1 MITIDLVAKNVF
13 FVDNIHHSWWFIL
26 SFFVFTSILFLYGI
40 RKGSLI
46 NKDLIKNYS
55 EIENSKEQYQL
66 YFLFIGIALPIIDFA
81 VDYFDLREKEYA
93 PVNLFIATILLVIYF
108 SSLKIKWLYNNI
120 RIFFIAL
127 FILYYFIT
135 LQRIYITPQYES
147 TYFDF
152 IILLFFAY
160 NVFRSLRSYWVFVLG
175 NFIVIG
181 FLYYSEII
189 SELYLVI
196 LMYSCFMTSL
206 INHVR
211 YIVNLNAKDNFLFA
225 DNIVNKGSSLV
236 LGVNKKGEV
245 VYCSQTVE
253 NILGYTPEEVR
264 GFKFW
269 ELTDDKEFTTVNY
282 EISESLY
289 TRKLKTKDGSFKY
302 IQWKDSKYSDD
313 LYVGIGQDV
322 TEQVDLE
329 NRYRNLIET
338 ATDIIFET
346 DKNGNFTFVNSY
358 AKKLFHLKNE
368 EVLGKNFTL
377 FVRDDYKKGILDFY
391 RNSISNENDITPF
404 EFPVVILKDKEIWLS
419 QNVTVKRDVD
429 GNFLGFSS
437 IARDITLLK
446 KIELEQKNRHKKN
459 EVFNK
464 TINTLATQALD
475 LNETFEIRLKKILK
489 SASEG
494 SLIDRIS
501 YWEYSTDKI
510 NCISLYNLETNE
522 FEGGFSS
529 YKKDIPTYFSSLEKD
544 NIIVASNV
552 YENENTKE
560 FASDYFPENNVKSM
574 LDVPVLIN
582 GELHSILCFETT
594 RDQREWDND
603 DINFARSVSDIIS
616 LTIETFKRKRTEQ
629 QLEAKTKLLTAIAI
643 STKIILSKDSLESI
657 FNEIFALIGKVTNV
671 DRISYYEN
679 NIENE
684 EMSLKYEWT
693 ALNITKQI
701 NNPQLHKM
709 KHQDNLMFVS
719 KLSKNEI
726 YKTKIS
732 ELTDKKVI
740 ERFESQNIKTILI
753 FPIFVKNKFYGTIG
767 FDDCTQDREWTK
779 DEIEILQILA
789 NNISITIERIE
800 NQRLL
805 FESQQRFK
813 LLADNMPGVVFL
825 SRDDEKFSKVYI
837 NDEVE
842 SLTGYSKEEFLDGKI
857 NLIDLIYPEDKLK
870 AFQINK
876 KAIKSGSSFR
886 LTYRIVKRNGDV
898 IWVEEYSDVIF
909 KDGKVAFVEG
919 ILIDITEKKI
929 IENEIK
935 AREYAEASNKAKS
948 EFLANMSHEIRTPLN
963 AIIGFS
969 SLLNETELD
978 SNQKE
983 YLTTVNQSANI
994 LLDVV
999 NDILDFSKIE
1009 TGKLEIE
1016 YKKTNLYELANQ
1028 IIDIIRFDSAQ
1039 KNIELELHI
1048 DGNVP
1053 QYVLIDSLRIKQVLL
1068 NLLSNAVKFTD
1079 KGKVELA
1086 IKCSNSNDNKG
1097 KVDFFVK
1104 DTGIGIKKDNLGKI
1118 FEPFSQEDNSTT
1130 RKYGGTGLGLTISNN
1145 ILKLMNSKL
1154 EVDSQYRKGSTF
1166 YFSLELDFCT
1176 INTNL
1181 DSLDINKIDV
1191 IYENVPISLLKSFS
1205 DKEFKILVVEDNRIN
1220 MMLAK
1225 TMLKKMLPNVIV
1237 IQAENGQSGVE
1248 KFEKEQPDLVL
1259 MDIQMPILNG
1269 YEAAVA
1275 IRKTNDKVPII
1286 ALTAGT
1292 IKGEKEKCLESGM
1305 NDYIAKPIEKDL
1317 FENILFKWLSEK

>member
-1 MITIDLVAKNVF
+1 MF
-13 FVDNIHHSWWFIL
+13 FEDNIHHSWWFIL

-40 RKGSLI
+40 RKGALI

-81 VDYFDLREKEYA
+81 IDYFNLREKEQA
-93 PVNLFIATILLVIYF
+93 PVNLIIATILLVIYF
-108 SSLKIKWLYNNI
+108 SSLKFKWLYNNI

-135 LQRIYITPQYES
+135 LQRIYSRPEYES

-160 NVFRSLRSYWVFVLG
+160 NVFRSLRSYWIFVLC

-181 FLYYSEII
+181 ILYYLDII
-189 SELYLVI
+189 TELYLVI

-269 ELTDDKEFTTVNY
+269 ELTDDKEFTTVDY

-329 NRYRNLIET
+329 NRYRNLIES
-338 ATDIIFET
+338 AADIIFET
-346 DKNGNFTFVNSY
+346 DKNGNFTFVNAH
-358 AKKLFHLKNE
+358 AKKVFNLSNDEFI
-368 EVLGKNFTL
+368 GKNFTL
-377 FVRDDYKKGILDFY
+377 FVSEEYKKSIMDFY
-391 RNSISNENDITPF
+391 RSNIFRENSNKSL
-404 EFPVVILKDKEIWLS
+404 EFPVVYLKDREIWLS
-419 QNVTVKRDVD
+419 QNVTIKRDID
-429 GNFLGFSS
+429 GRIVGFSA
-437 IARDITLLK
+437 IARDITLIK
-446 KIELEQKNRHKKN
+446 KIELEQKERHRKN
-459 EVFNK
+459 QIFNK
-464 TINTLATQALD
+464 TINKLATQVLEA
-475 LNETFEIRLKKILK
+475 NETFEIRLNKILK

-501 YWEYSTDKI
+501 YWKYSTDKI
-510 NCISLYNLETNE
+510 DCISLYNLETNE

-529 YKKDIPTYFSSLEKD
+529 YKKDIPIYFSCLERDK
-544 NIIVASNV
+544 IIIASNV

-560 FASDYFPENNVKSM
+560 FAIDYFPENNVKSM

-582 GELHSILCFETT
+582 GKLHSILCFETT
-594 RDQREWDND
+594 RNHREWDND
-603 DINFARSVSDIIS
+603 DINFARSVADIIS
-616 LTIETFKRKRTEQ
+616 LTIETFKRKKTEQ
-629 QLEAKTKLLTAIAI
+629 QLESKTKLLTAIAV
-643 STKIILSKDSLESI
+643 STKIILSKDSLKSI

-693 ALNITKQI
+693 APNITKQI

-842 SLTGYSKEEFLDGKI
+842 SLTGYSKEDFLEGKI
-857 NLIDLIYPEDKLK
+857 NLIDLIYPEDRLK
-870 AFQINK
+870 AFQINR

-886 LTYRIVKRNGDV
+886 LTYRIVKRNGEV

-919 ILIDITEKKI
+919 ILIDITEKKVV
-929 IENEIK
+929 ENEIK

-969 SLLNETELD
+969 SLLNDTKLD

-1039 KNIELELHI
+1039 KNIELELNI
-1048 DGNVP
+1048 DENVP

-1086 IKCSNSNDNKG
+1086 IKCSSSKDNKG
-1097 KVDFFVK
+1097 IVDFFVK

-1166 YFSLELDFCT
+1166 YFSLALDFCT

-1191 IYENVPISLLKSFS
+1191 IYENVPVSLLKSFS

-1225 TMLKKMLPNVIV
+1225 TMLKKMLPNAIV
-1237 IQAENGQSGVE
+1237 LQAENGQSGVE
-1248 KFEKEQPDLVL
+1248 KFENEHPDLVL
-1259 MDIQMPILNG
+1259 MDIQMPVLNG

-1275 IRKTNDKVPII
+1275 IRKTNEKVPII

>member
-1 MITIDLVAKNVF
+1 LITIDLVAKNVF

-93 PVNLFIATILLVIYF
+93 PVNLFIATILLIIYF

-377 FVRDDYKKGILDFY
+377 FVRDDYKKEILDFY

-594 RDQREWDND
+594 KNQREWDND

-693 ALNITKQI
+693 AHNITKQI

-1048 DGNVP
+1048 DENVP

-1181 DSLDINKIDV
+1181 DTLDINKIDV
-1191 IYENVPISLLKSFS
+1191 IYENVPVSLLKSFS

>member
-1 MITIDLVAKNVF
+1 MK
-13 FVDNIHHSWWFIL
+13 
-26 SFFVFTSILFLYGI
+26 
-40 RKGSLI
+40 KGGTI
-46 NKDLIKNYS
+46 NKDLIKNYF

-66 YFLFIGIALPIIDFA
+66 YFLYIGIGMPIIDLA
-81 VDYFDLREKEYA
+81 IIYFDLRENHHA
-93 PVNLFIATILLVIYF
+93 PVNLIFAIVLLIIYF
-108 SSLKIKWLYNNI
+108 ASLKIKWLYTNI
-120 RIFFIAL
+120 RFFFVAL
-127 FILYYFIT
+127 FVLYYTIT
-135 LQRIYITPQYES
+135 IQRIYAEPAYES

-152 IILLFFAY
+152 VIVLFFAY
-160 NVFRSLRSYWVFVLG
+160 NIFNTVRYYWFFVFF

-181 FLYYSEII
+181 LLYNFSII
-189 SELYLVI
+189 KELYLVI
-196 LMYSCFMTSL
+196 LMYCCFIISI

-211 YIVNLNAKDNFLFA
+211 YIVNLKAKENFLFA
-225 DNIVNKGSSLV
+225 NNIVNKGSSLI
-236 LGVNKKGEV
+236 LAVNKKGEV
-245 VYCSQTVE
+245 VYCSQTIE
-253 NILGYTPEEVR
+253 NILGYSPYEVR

-282 EISESLY
+282 EISERLY
-289 TRKLKTKDGSFKY
+289 TRKLKTKEGSFKY

-338 ATDIIFET
+338 ASDIIFET
-346 DKNGNFTFVNSY
+346 DKNGNFTFVNAH
-358 AKKLFHLKNE
+358 AKKVFNLSNDEFI
-368 EVLGKNFTL
+368 GKNFTL
-377 FVRDDYKKGILDFY
+377 FVTDEYKKSIMDFY
-391 RNSISNENDITPF
+391 RNNIFREHSNKSL
-404 EFPVVILKDKEIWLS
+404 EFPVVYLKDKEIWLS
-419 QNVTVKRDVD
+419 QNVTIKRDVE
-429 GNFLGFSS
+429 GRIVGFSA
-437 IARDITLLK
+437 IARDITLIK
-446 KIELEQKNRHKKN
+446 KIELEQQERHKKN
-459 EVFNK
+459 QIFNK
-464 TINTLATQALD
+464 TINSLATQVLGP
-475 LNETFEIRLKKILK
+475 NETFEIRLNKILK

-501 YWEYSTDKI
+501 YWEYSSDKI
-510 NCISLYNLETNE
+510 DCISLYNLDTNQ
-522 FEGGFSS
+522 FDGGFSS
-529 YKKDIPTYFSSLEKD
+529 YKKDIPIYFSCLERD
-544 NIIVASNV
+544 NIIIASNV
-552 YENENTKE
+552 YENEKTKE
-560 FASDYFPENNVKSM
+560 FTIDYFPQNNIKSM
-574 LDVPVLIN
+574 LDVPVLVN
-582 GELHSILCFETT
+582 GKLHSILCFETT
-594 RDQREWDND
+594 KESREWDND

-616 LTIETFKRKRTEQ
+616 LAIETFKRKKTEE
-629 QLEAKTKLLTAIAI
+629 QLESKTKLLTAIAI
-643 STKIILSKDSLESI
+643 STKIILSKDSLQSI
-657 FNEIFALIGKVTNV
+657 FNEIFSLIGTVTSV

-679 NIENE
+679 NNE
-684 EMSLKYEWT
+684 EKEMSLQYEWT
-693 ALNITKQI
+693 APNITKQI

-709 KHQDNLMFVS
+709 KHQDNLMFLN
-719 KLSKNEI
+719 KLSRNEI
-726 YKTKIS
+726 YKTRIT
-732 ELTDKKVI
+732 ELTEKNVI

-753 FPIFVKNKFYGTIG
+753 FPIFVKNQFYGTIG
-767 FDDCTQDREWTK
+767 FDDCTQDREWTD

-789 NNISITIERIE
+789 NNIAITIERIE

-825 SRDDEKFSKVYI
+825 SRDDEKFSKIYI

-842 SLTGYSKEEFLDGKI
+842 ALTGYSKEEFLEGKI
-857 NLIDLIYPEDKLK
+857 NLIDLLYPEDRER
-870 AFQINK
+870 AFQINR
-876 KAIKSGSSFR
+876 KAIKSGSPFR
-886 LTYRIVKRNGDV
+886 LTYRIIKKNSDV

-919 ILIDITEKKI
+919 ILIDITEKKVV
-929 IENEIK
+929 ESEIK

-969 SLLNETELD
+969 SLLNETTLD
-978 SNQKE
+978 TNQKE

-1048 DGNVP
+1048 DDNVP
-1053 QYVLIDSLRIKQVLL
+1053 QFVLIDSLRIKQVLL

-1079 KGKVELA
+1079 KGNVMLS
-1086 IKCSNSNDNKG
+1086 IKCTETMTNRG
-1097 KVDFFVK
+1097 TVDFYVK
-1104 DTGIGIKKDNLGKI
+1104 DTGIGIKKDNIGKI

-1145 ILKLMNSKL
+1145 ILKLMHSKL

-1176 INTNL
+1176 IPSNL
-1181 DSLDINKIDV
+1181 ETLDVNNMEV
-1191 IYENVPISLLKSFS
+1191 VYENVPISLLKTFS
-1205 DKEFKILVVEDNRIN
+1205 HKAFKILVVEDNRIN

-1225 TMLKKMLPNVIV
+1225 TLLKKMLPNVEV

-1248 KFEKEQPDLVL
+1248 KFKKEQPHLVL
-1259 MDIQMPILNG
+1259 MDIQMPVLNG
-1269 YEAAVA
+1269 YEAATS
-1275 IRKTNDKVPII
+1275 IRKVNKEVPII